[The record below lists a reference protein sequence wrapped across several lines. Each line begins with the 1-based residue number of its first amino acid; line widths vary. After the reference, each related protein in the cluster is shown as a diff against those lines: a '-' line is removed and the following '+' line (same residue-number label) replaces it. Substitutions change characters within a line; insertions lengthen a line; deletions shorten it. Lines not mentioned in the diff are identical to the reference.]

1 MPHDIIKLGSFCV
14 AAGCPRA
21 QASKV
26 HRGKEE
32 SNSLEGS
39 NCVVHRKTLTRVL

>member
-1 MPHDIIKLGSFCV
+1 MPHDIIKLGYFCV

-32 SNSLEGS
+32 SNSLEG
-39 NCVVHRKTLTRVL
+39 VIVWPIERH